1 MPEPLYIDGTS
12 KPKYITF
19 VYNPQDW
26 EYISNWIIGH
36 PPDQRAELFVA
47 AAMGWNLA
55 LHLTHKH
62 KEQSK

>member
-26 EYISNWIIGH
+26 DYISNWIIGH

-55 LHLTHKH
+55 LYLSN

>member
-19 VYNPQDW
+19 VYIPEDW
-26 EYISNWIIGH
+26 DYLSNWIIGH
-36 PPDQRAELFVA
+36 PQDQRAELFVA

-55 LHLTHKH
+55 LNLSN